1 MVCSGGRVSLD
12 GVAAIGLVN
21 GRARDAGVGGMKS
34 ELVPTEPCQTY
45 PGTTVVI
52 SI

>member
-1 MVCSGGRVSLD
+1 MVCSGSRVSLD

-21 GRARDAGVGGMKS
+21 GARDAAVGGMKS